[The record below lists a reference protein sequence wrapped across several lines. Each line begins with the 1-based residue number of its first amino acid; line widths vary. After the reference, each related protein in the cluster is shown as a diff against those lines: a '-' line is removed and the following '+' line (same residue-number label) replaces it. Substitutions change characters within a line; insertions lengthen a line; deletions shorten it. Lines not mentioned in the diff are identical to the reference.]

1 MYLKYFIPFFL
12 LSARHAKAQ
21 VVHETNY
28 ENGHDY
34 EHYDAVD
41 YY

>member
-12 LSARHAKAQ
+12 LSAARHAKAQ
-21 VVHETNY
+21 VGHETNF
-28 ENGHDY
+28 EKDHDY

-41 YY
+41 Y